1 MGSLIYT
8 KQSYCTLLNTPSSMA
23 LLLRLRPGQGLR
35 LRVPLV
41 THRTILRR
49 PDSVRFLSTSSSSS
63 TTTTDHARSIQ
74 SPHED
79 PRISIGDVSVAS
91 PPLGSGRSDLVPD
104 LGFAGESNNN
114 NNNNNK
120 LRRLLDALP
129 PSWTSHLRWMLQKD
143 MVLHQDFC
151 LLGPA
156 SQAADRRS
164 MAFLYAAVTGREV
177 EYVSLSR
184 DISDYDLKQRKE
196 VIAGNHSGSNSNSS
210 NTTTSAYMHQAPVRA
225 ALHGRLLI
233 LDGLEKAERNVL
245 PTLNNLLEN
254 REMSLDD
261 GSMLVSAAVFDQ
273 HGQQQL
279 SLASSVQMHRVHP
292 DFCVMALG
300 SMYADTSVTSLD
312 PPLRSRF
319 QARLQAPLDPGELLQ
334 ALAATSNGQLDES
347 TLKELVYMLT
357 TTTSETETS
366 TLSLSSILDAVH
378 YYLEYGSHFKAP
390 VDAVLRGH
398 GIGFVGVSDVKKDS
412 FSELQLP
419 SQNPTDD
426 LSSSSSSS
434 SFVATPS
441 RQVVMDLVTTGLN
454 SGRAVACVGPKGCG
468 KSAITAELA
477 RATNKTC
484 ELFSL
489 FKDMTSRDLLLTRG
503 TDEQGNTMWRKTP
516 LTRAVENGSMVIL
529 DGIDKLAP
537 DTLTSISRLLEQ
549 RQVDL
554 PDGTRLTAHDDFAC
568 VALAHP
574 PQVKRSWIV
583 PEIAGMFYWVQV
595 EPLATNE
602 LKMVLSGLFPDLDA
616 SQVNAIIRLR
626 DRLDEAVE
634 SGAADTMDEEESLVL
649 SLRKMKHICK
659 RTGKQGSDLA
669 QLVRNA
675 LVTSLMPHREKRV
688 VEACMADCGICG
700 QLKDDIDGGDSTLD
714 EELLARWRRTP
725 SQPLLVPN
733 PRFEENPGHAAVL
746 RELLDAHSVGER
758 ALLIMGYQGVG

>member
-1 MGSLIYT
+1 
-8 KQSYCTLLNTPSSMA
+8 MA
-23 LLLRLRPGQGLR
+23 LLLKLKQGLGPR
-35 LRVPLV
+35 MRVPLLF
-41 THRTILRR
+41 THPITLRR
-49 PDSVRFLSTSSSSS
+49 PTFVRFLSTTSP
-63 TTTTDHARSIQ
+63 TDHSHVPSH
-74 SPHED
+74 SPED
-79 PRISIGDVSVAS
+79 LRISIGDVSVAS

-104 LGFAGESNNN
+104 LGLAGSSNSSSNN
-114 NNNNNK
+114 K
-120 LRRLLDALP
+120 IRRLLDALP
-129 PSWTSHLRWMLQKD
+129 PSWLFHLRWMLQKD

-151 LLGPA
+151 LLGSA
-156 SQAADRRS
+156 VSAADRRS
-164 MAFLYAAVTGREV
+164 LVFLYAAVTGREV

-184 DISDYDLKQRKE
+184 DTSDYDLKQRKE
-196 VIAGNHSGSNSNSS
+196 VVAGNTNTHHNDNAS
-210 NTTTSAYMHQAPVRA
+210 TTTSTTSTYMHQAPVRA

-261 GSMLVSAAVFDQ
+261 GSMLVSAAVYD
-273 HGQQQL
+273 QQQQEL
-279 SLASSVQMHRVHP
+279 TSASSSVKMHRVHP
-292 DFCVMALG
+292 DFCVVALG
-300 SMYADTSVTSLD
+300 SMYEDTSVTSLD

-334 ALAATSNGQLDES
+334 ALAATSNGRLDDS

-357 TTTSETETS
+357 ATTTTTTASDTEISTS

-378 YYLEYGSHFKAP
+378 YYLDYGSHFQTP
-390 VDAVLRGH
+390 VDAILRGH
-398 GIGFVGVSDVKKDS
+398 GMGFVSASDVKKDS
-412 FSELQLP
+412 FSELQSLSP
-419 SQNPTDD
+419 SPTDE

-434 SFVATPS
+434 FYVTTPS
-441 RQVVMDLVTTGLN
+441 RQVVMDLVATGLN

-468 KSAITAELA
+468 KSAMTAELA
-477 RATNKTC
+477 RATNRKC

-489 FKDMTSRDLLLTRG
+489 FKDQTSRDLLLTRG

-516 LTRAVENGSMVIL
+516 LTRAVENGTMVIL
-529 DGIDKLAP
+529 DGIDKLSP
-537 DTLTSISRLLEQ
+537 DTLSSITRLLEQ

-574 PQVKRSWIV
+574 PQVKRSWIA
-583 PEIAGMFYWVQV
+583 PEISGMFYWVQV
-595 EPLATNE
+595 EPLATSE
-602 LKMVLSGLFPDLDA
+602 LETVLSRLFPDLDV
-616 SQVNAIIRLR
+616 SQVNAIVRLR

-634 SGAADTMDEEESLVL
+634 SGAADTMDEKESLVL

-659 RTGKQGSDLA
+659 RVGRKGSNLA
-669 QLVRNA
+669 QLVRDA
-675 LVTSLMPHREKRV
+675 LVTSLMPDREKRI
-688 VEACMADCGICG
+688 VEACMVDCGIHG
-700 QLKDDIDGGDSTLD
+700 RPKDDIDGSDSTLD

-746 RELLDAHSVGER
+746 RDLLDAHSVGER

>member
-1 MGSLIYT
+1 M
-8 KQSYCTLLNTPSSMA
+8 P
-23 LLLRLRPGQGLR
+23 LLLPRLKQGLR
-35 LRVPLV
+35 PRVPLLV
-41 THRTILRR
+41 THRTSRQQ
-49 PDSVRFLSTSSSSS
+49 PNSVRFLSTTSSSSS
-63 TTTTDHARSIQ
+63 SATTDHSPEDRS
-74 SPHED
+74 
-79 PRISIGDVSVAS
+79 ISIGDVSVTS

-104 LGFAGESNNN
+104 LGLAGSGDKNTSSSHSN
-114 NNNNNK
+114 K
-120 LRRLLDALP
+120 IRRLLEALS
-129 PSWTSHLRWMLQKD
+129 PSWTSNLRWMLQKD
-143 MVLHQDFC
+143 MVLNQDFC

-156 SQAADRRS
+156 YAAQDRRS
-164 MAFLYAAVTGREV
+164 LAFLYAAVTGREV

-184 DISDYDLKQRKE
+184 DTSDYDLKQRKE
-196 VIAGNHSGSNSNSS
+196 VVAGNDTDKSNSS
-210 NTTTSAYMHQAPVRA
+210 TTTNTTSTYMHQAPVRA

-273 HGQQQL
+273 QEQQQ
-279 SLASSVQMHRVHP
+279 SSSASASVKMHRVHP
-292 DFCVMALG
+292 DFCVAALG
-300 SMYADTSVTSLD
+300 SMYADTSSSVTSLD

-334 ALAATSNGQLDES
+334 ALAATSNGRLDEP
-347 TLKELVYMLT
+347 TLKELVYMVTTAT
-357 TTTSETETS
+357 TTTTTSASETETS

-378 YYLEYGSHFKAP
+378 YYLDYGSHFKTP
-390 VDAVLRGH
+390 VDAILRGH
-398 GIGFVGVSDVKKDS
+398 GMGFVGVADVKKDS
-412 FSELQLP
+412 LLEFQSP
-419 SQNPTDD
+419 SQTPIET
-426 LSSSSSSS
+426 LSPSS
-434 SFVATPS
+434 SFVTTPS
-441 RQVVMDLVTTGLN
+441 RQVIMDLVTTGLK

-477 RATNKTC
+477 RATNRTC

-489 FKDMTSRDLLLTRG
+489 FKDQTSRDLLLTRG

-516 LTRAVENGSMVIL
+516 LTRAVENGTMVIL
-529 DGIDKLAP
+529 DGIDKLSS
-537 DTLTSISRLLEQ
+537 DTLSSIARLLEQ

-574 PQVKRSWIV
+574 SQVKRSWIA
-583 PEIAGMFYWVQV
+583 PEISGMFYWVQV
-595 EPLATNE
+595 QPLATNE
-602 LKMVLSGLFPDLDA
+602 LETVLSGLFPDLDA
-616 SQVNAIIRLR
+616 SQLNAIVRLR

-634 SGAADTMDEEESLVL
+634 SGAADTMDEKESLVL

-659 RTGKQGSDLA
+659 RVGRKGSDLA
-669 QLVRNA
+669 QLVKDA
-675 LVTSLMPHREKRV
+675 LVTSLMPDREKRI
-688 VEACMADCGICG
+688 VESCMVDCGIHG
-700 QLKDDIDGGDSTLD
+700 QPKDDTDGGNSTLD

-746 RELLDAHSVGER
+746 RDLLDAHSVGER